1 MSGYHFMSL
10 KWGAIMFIIRVL
22 AAAILFLGPACAWA
36 DEAEDAFNSLYG
48 NECRKVT
55 ATPDKADDVALA
67 AQILAAAKAP
77 NVQPG
82 LLAVL
87 CDKAYE
93 LGIKIPTGCETAVEA
108 MELLAQETPDKA
120 ADSLAKVARIRE
132 RQYLAAR
139 GLDRADA
146 GEVFVE
152 AVLVAAGAQMSSGA
166 AAEGTALLR
175 KALVVANAIKSDRR
189 SEIQGRIDFAATR
202 LRVEKQVA
210 DLKAKIEA
218 NPQDAA
224 VRKQLVQACLVE
236 LDDPAQAEKFLNESS
251 DASMRKCVP
260 AVSKGVDAAPEIA
273 CMELGE
279 WYRSLGEA
287 AGVSAGGKEG
297 MLRRARAYYQ
307 RFLNLHK
314 TEDTAR
320 NQAALA
326 VKKTDE
332 SLAKLGPGKGEG
344 IIGPGRWIDLLRLID
359 LEKDTV
365 EGKGRWQ
372 RVEGG
377 LLYLGGFP
385 DWSRVVI
392 PCAPVGSYQLKVRL
406 VRLDSTYYCVAIL
419 PVGSSGV
426 VVTFGK
432 EDEQLV
438 GVPKKPDQTLPLG
451 MVNAQEYEFDI
462 TVLLARDQADITITA
477 NGKPHVH
484 WQGPQSA
491 LFVADHWRLPDLK
504 LLGLGVEYSKTVFKS
519 ARLRMLSGKA
529 KLLRPAEP
537 KPAP

>member
-1 MSGYHFMSL
+1 
-10 KWGAIMFIIRVL
+10 MFIIRVL
-22 AAAILFLGPACAWA
+22 AAAILFLGPACTWA
-36 DEAEDAFNSLYG
+36 GEAEDAFNSLYG

-93 LGIKIPTGCETAVEA
+93 LGLKIPTGYETAVEA

-120 ADSLAKVARIRE
+120 ADSLAKVAAIRE
-132 RQYLAAR
+132 KQHQAAR

-146 GEVFVE
+146 GEVFIE

-210 DLKAKIEA
+210 DLKAKIQA

-236 LDDPAQAEKFLNESS
+236 LDDPAQAEKFLNESG
-251 DASMRKCVP
+251 DASLRKYVP

-287 AGVSAGGKEG
+287 VGVSAGGKEG

-320 NQAALA
+320 NQASLAL
-326 VKKTDE
+326 KKADDA
-332 SLAKLGPGKGEG
+332 LAKLAPRGSG
-344 IIGPGRWIDLLRLID
+344 IIGPGRWVDLARLVD
-359 LEKDTV
+359 LQKDV
-365 EGKGRWQ
+365 VKGKDDNGRDTWKI
-372 RVEGG
+372 RDGNLVTTGG
-377 LLYLGGFP
+377 SGSRILL
-385 DWSRVVI
+385 
-392 PCAPVGSYQLKVRL
+392 PCVPAGSYEMEIVFERTREKFQVFF
-406 VRLDSTYYCVAIL
+406 VL
-419 PVGSSGV
+419 PVGASGV
-426 VVTFGK
+426 SCSIRDELWLGHTKPAASKLAPVKLINGQTYTIHFRVLVTG
-432 EDEQLV
+432 
-438 GVPKKPDQTLPLG
+438 
-451 MVNAQEYEFDI
+451 
-462 TVLLARDQADITITA
+462 DQAEVSVEL
-477 NGKPHVH
+477 NGKPCAD
-484 WQGPQSA
+484 WRGPQSA
-491 LFVADHWRLPDLK
+491 LSVPDGVRLKDPRCP
-504 LLGLGVEYSKTVFKS
+504 GLGGSYIEVVFKS
-519 ARLRMLSGKA
+519 IRLRMLSGKA

-537 KPAP
+537 KPAASLG